1 MGQTKTPFMFSLKST
16 KNLRVLSV
24 DEAAHMKVNILLF

>member
-1 MGQTKTPFMFSLKST
+1 MGQTKTPFIFSLKSIE
-16 KNLRVLSV
+16 NVRVLSV